1 MDCLLNDIVVP
12 DDMIAFVIGKVFLPS
27 AAICEQALL
36 DAVYF
41 IPLPGDPS
49 CDAYELILPQWMV
62 PFVIGLGRV
71 TSSFPTS
78 TDGQNSLASVS
89 CSEYV
94 WDGKMSSKLMCN
106 FDDSLLPGY
115 RISSFP
121 CNSLIQ
127 FFGTI
132 KDVVSSGGMTIDV
145 KSIVM
150 DVDHISSLGKRKSPV
165 TEDNSP
171 FSPTCSFVVPSMR
184 NVCNHVA
191 HPSSRITHPL
201 CNIGLE
207 VDRATKHEDVGGSPK
222 EESCFFLL

>member
-1 MDCLLNDIVVP
+1 MSSLI
-12 DDMIAFVIGKVFLPS
+12 MFGFFAFVVGKVFLPS

-36 DAVYF
+36 DTVYF

-62 PFVIGLGRV
+62 PFVIGLSRV

-78 TDGQNSLASVS
+78 TDGQNSLAFVS

-121 CNSLIQ
+121 RNSLIQ

-132 KDVVSSGGMTIDV
+132 KDVVSSGGMTVDV
-145 KSIVM
+145 KSIIT
-150 DVDHISSLGKRKSPV
+150 DVDHVSSLGK
-165 TEDNSP
+165 
-171 FSPTCSFVVPSMR
+171 
-184 NVCNHVA
+184 
-191 HPSSRITHPL
+191 
-201 CNIGLE
+201 
-207 VDRATKHEDVGGSPK
+207 
-222 EESCFFLL
+222 